1 MCVFVNERNIELIF
15 LIYPKHDWD
24 FAYGY
29 NIYVGCPLPL
39 LYPLLEQDG
48 YSPLHIA
55 AEKNAK
61 EVAELLVRN
70 GANVNQIDGVRKQS
84 GEDREIEGEIEREW
98 ERGERERGGVRN
110 VDKEEQGREKCM
122 W

>member
-1 MCVFVNERNIELIF
+1 M
-15 LIYPKHDWD
+15 
-24 FAYGY
+24 
-29 NIYVGCPLPL
+29 PL

-70 GANVNQIDGVRKQS
+70 GANVNQIDGVRNQS
-84 GEDREIEGEIEREW
+84 GEDREIEGEIEREY